1 MAKPAG
7 RATLCALLMLLP
19 AWLCAAPRVISL
31 SPANTELAF
40 AAGITPVAVSA
51 WSDYPEQAK
60 KIEQVADWQGIKVE
74 RILALKPDLVL
85 AWRGGNPRRPIEQL
99 TRFGVKVLWLDPSRV
114 EQVADALQQLA
125 EWSPTPDKARQAAA
139 QLREQWQALKQ
150 QQGSRVKHRVFLQF
164 GSRPLF
170 TSSAHTLQNQL
181 LETCGGDNIFA
192 ASPVPW
198 PQVSREQVLARQ
210 PQAIITPGGE
220 QQAAAVRRLWA
231 TTLPVPVI
239 GLNQDWFERAGPR
252 IILAARQLCGA
263 LSHLKS
269 SS

>member
-1 MAKPAG
+1 MANRPG

-19 AWLCAAPRVISL
+19 AWLFAAPRVISL

-60 KIEQVADWQGIKVE
+60 SIEQVADWQGIKVE

-85 AWRGGNPRRPIEQL
+85 AWRGGNPSRPVEQL
-99 TRFGVKVLWLDPSRV
+99 SRFGIKVLWLDPTRV
-114 EQVADALQQLA
+114 EEVANALQQLA
-125 EWSPTPDKARQAAA
+125 DWSPAPDKARQAAA
-139 QLREQWQALKQ
+139 RLRDQWRVLQ
-150 QQGSRVKHRVFLQF
+150 QQYSGRPKRPVFLQF
-164 GSRPLF
+164 GDRPLF
-170 TSSAHTLQNQL
+170 TSSARSLQNQL
-181 LETCGGDNIFA
+181 LKTCGGDNIFA
-192 ASPVPW
+192 ESKVPW

-220 QQAAAVRRLWA
+220 QKAAAVRRFWGA
-231 TTLPVPVI
+231 TLPVPVI
-239 GLNQDWFERAGPR
+239 GLKEDWFERAGPR

-269 SS
+269 PS